1 MDKLIIFIFK
11 NFLEPQTFYVAKH
24 DFELLI
30 YQSTSPK
37 C

>member
-1 MDKLIIFIFK
+1 MDKLIFLYLRI
-11 NFLEPQTFYVAKH
+11 FLEPQTFYVAKH